1 MSIFSYLRKRNAP
14 SASVAKERLQ
24 IIISHERAQRST
36 PDYLPKLQEEILA
49 VIAKYVPIDREQV
62 VVNLDRAGDNS
73 AVLELNITMP
83 EEALAVTEEANTTAP
98 KEEQKKPAYKREGSN
113 KASKKKTRRERANA

>member
-1 MSIFSYLRKRNAP
+1 MSIFSYLRKSNQ

-49 VIAKYVPIDREQV
+49 VISKYVPIDPSQV
-62 VVNLDRAGDNS
+62 MVNLDRKNDNS

-83 EEALAVTEEANTTAP
+83 EEALTASAASP
-98 KEEQKKPAYKREGSN
+98 KPSSHPAASGKKR
-113 KASKKKTRRERANA
+113 KKKKHKTSAADA